1 MQFAKPNASLFVP
14 DGSDAIGALG
24 RITHLGI
31 GAHPDDLEFMTWHG
45 ILSCFQ
51 SQQRWFG
58 GVTVCDGRG
67 SSRTHGYANYSDD
80 EMQQVRL
87 QEQQR
92 AAVIG
97 EYSAQ
102 ICLMYSS
109 QEVRDRQ
116 SRQTLISDLQAI
128 LKATQLRV
136 LFTHN
141 PVDRHDSH
149 IAIFSA
155 VVSALRGLPKDFWP
169 EEFYGCEVWRSLDW
183 LPGRVGFDVSAH
195 ENLSMALMGVYDSQ
209 ISGGKR
215 YDLATAGRKR
225 ANATYH
231 DPYHPD
237 AATSLEYAM
246 DLMPLLRSPEMPILE
261 FVQSQIQQLYQD
273 AKSRLEPFL

>member
-1 MQFAKPNASLFVP
+1 
-14 DGSDAIGALG
+14 
-24 RITHLGI
+24 
-31 GAHPDDLEFMTWHG
+31 MTWHG

-51 SQQRWFG
+51 SQERWFG

-67 SSRTHGYANYSDD
+67 SSRTHQYSHYSDD
-80 EMQQVRL
+80 DMQKVRL

-102 ICLMYSS
+102 VCLMYG
-109 QEVRDRQ
+109 
-116 SRQTLISDLQAI
+116 SRQIRQPEGRQNLVTDLQTVLRASRP
-128 LKATQLRV
+128 RV

-149 IAIFSA
+149 IAVFTA
-155 VVSALRGLPKDFWP
+155 VVEALRGLDSKVWP
-169 EEFYGCEVWRSLDW
+169 EQFYGCEVWRNLDW
-183 LPGRVGFDVSAH
+183 LPQRVGFDVSGH
-195 ENLSMALMGVYDSQ
+195 ENLTMALMGVYDSQ

-231 DPYHPD
+231 DPYQPD
-237 AATSLEYAM
+237 QATSLEYAM
-246 DLMPLLRSPEMPILE
+246 DLLPLLENPKLSVLD
-261 FVQSQIQQLYQD
+261 FVQGQLDLLYRD
-273 AKSRLEPFL
+273 VKLRLEPFL